1 MEGEFQKPIFRTQ
14 KFGDAQRMISRLTKR
29 GLDAEEQ
36 MVETT
41 FFVRYGSECTE
52 IILGDTIYTFTRT
65 VNFPRSHLYLFQMVR
80 NNALKWLENKSDVV
94 LPPERKSSFIN
105 INYDDSEGKLVGT
118 DLNHAFWRIAFIKG
132 IINEKTYEKGLNENV
147 KVKALR
153 LATLSVL
160 GREKKFTEY
169 VNGKPVGDHVT
180 QKKDEKKKKVFLYV
194 RLVCYNM
201 MFELSK
207 KLGADFERWK
217 TDCIYYRDTPE
228 NRAIVENFFASRQM
242 QYKHLDYFPEEN
254 EEKEPNDFNLQK

>member
-1 MEGEFQKPIFRTQ
+1 MENEFEKPRYRRQ
-14 KFGDAQRMISRLTKR
+14 KFGNPQNMIDRLTKR
-29 GLDAEEQ
+29 GESAEAQ
-36 MVETT
+36 NVETT

-52 IILGDTIYTFTRT
+52 IILGDTIFTYTSTE
-65 VNFPRSHLYLFQMVR
+65 NFPRTHLYLFQMVR
-80 NNALKWLENKSDVV
+80 NNALKWLENKADVV

-105 INYDDSEGKLVGT
+105 INYDDSHGKLVGT

-132 IINEKTYEKGLNENV
+132 IINEKTYGKGLNENV

-180 QKKDEKKKKVFLYV
+180 QEKDEKKKKVFLYV

-201 MFELSK
+201 MYELSK

-228 NRAIVENFFASRQM
+228 NREIVENFFASRQM
-242 QYKHLDYFPEEN
+242 QYKHLDYFPEDIEQN
-254 EEKEPNDFNLQK
+254 ETINLNPE